1 MRPLAIKGE
10 LKRVRLQSDNKT
22 VNVNQRLRRFLE
34 RVQRRL
40 ASEEAFTLVEL
51 TIVLLILGILL
62 TIAVPSYLSFKDRAY
77 KTSAKA
83 DVAQLMRSVI
93 SYGADNYPNAP
104 SDPNANPADNGYTGV
119 ENLATLA
126 TKYDASISTVVGAPF
141 VINPAGFAASSTDF
155 CVTATSGRWIAV
167 QHGPG
172 GGISV
177 GTLFT
182 PGTCTVS

>member
-1 MRPLAIKGE
+1 MRPLASQGE
-10 LKRVRLQSDNKT
+10 LKRVRLQPDNNT
-22 VNVNQRLRRFLE
+22 MNATNRLRRLLE
-34 RVQRRL
+34 RIERRL
-40 ASEEAFTLVEL
+40 AGEEAFTLVEL

-77 KTSAKA
+77 KTAAKA
-83 DVAQLMRSVI
+83 DVAQAMRSVV

-104 SDPNANPADNGYTGV
+104 ADPNADPADSGYTAIS
-119 ENLATLA
+119 LPILA
-126 TKYDASISTVVGAPF
+126 TKYDAALSTVAGAPF

-155 CVTATSGRWIAV
+155 CLTAAAGRWIAV

-172 GGISV
+172 GGIAV

-182 PGTCTVS
+182 PGSCTVS

>member
-1 MRPLAIKGE
+1 LRPLAIQGE
-10 LKRVRLQSDNKT
+10 LKRVRLQSDKNT
-22 VNVNQRLRRFLE
+22 VNVNQRMRRFLE

-77 KTSAKA
+77 KTAAAA
-83 DVAQLMRSVI
+83 DVAQAMRSVI

-104 SDPNANPADNGYTGV
+104 ADPNADPTDNGFTAIS
-119 ENLATLA
+119 LPILA

-141 VINPAGFAASSTDF
+141 VINPAGFVASSTDF
-155 CVTATSGRWIAV
+155 CLTAVAGRWIAV

-182 PGTCTVS
+182 PGSCTVS